1 MNPAPKISA
10 EVITTTKRTG
20 GKAAPTCIEYA
31 RGPTK
36 HHQTGSIDPNMASSS
51 AKATYKTN
59 GYNTWRKQDSDIAA
73 SSGVSTSGLS
83 LLKSWFGPSPV
94 GSTSKPKE
102 LSVGKGDINAA
113 GAEVLPGPAGGTAA
127 AQGAQSHK
135 RVDSLDIGRRLGQ
148 CYAESAATTR
158 RSSAGM
164 SSSGGKG
171 RSDHSQLSL
180 ATQLSLSS
188 SGKISRSGHR
198 PQIDHCHRR
207 MPSCD
212 MYKYNNELTRQAVS
226 PSDEVVRV
234 ASTQGGHDAKAK
246 HVVIMEE

>member
-1 MNPAPKISA
+1 
-10 EVITTTKRTG
+10 
-20 GKAAPTCIEYA
+20 
-31 RGPTK
+31 
-36 HHQTGSIDPNMASSS
+36 MASSS

-83 LLKSWFGPSPV
+83 ILKSWFGPSPV
-94 GSTSKPKE
+94 GNTSKTKDMNIQ
-102 LSVGKGDINAA
+102 KGSLGNEAP
-113 GAEVLPGPAGGTAA
+113 EVLPGPSGGATAA
-127 AQGAQSHK
+127 KGAQSHK

-148 CYAESAATTR
+148 CYAENAASTR

-212 MYKYNNELTRQAVS
+212 MYKYNNEFTRQAVS
-226 PSDEVVRV
+226 PSGDVVRV
-234 ASTQGGHDAKAK
+234 ASTQGSGPTGTGGHDAKAK

>member
-1 MNPAPKISA
+1 
-10 EVITTTKRTG
+10 
-20 GKAAPTCIEYA
+20 
-31 RGPTK
+31 
-36 HHQTGSIDPNMASSS
+36 MASSS

-73 SSGVSTSGLS
+73 SSSVSTSGLS
-83 LLKSWFGPSPV
+83 LLKSWFGPIPV
-94 GSTSKPKE
+94 GNTAKA
-102 LSVGKGDINAA
+102 KGVNIQKGSIDAA
-113 GAEVLPGPAGGTAA
+113 VPEVLPGPSGGATAA
-127 AQGAQSHK
+127 KGDQSHK

-148 CYAESAATTR
+148 CYAENASSTR

-164 SSSGGKG
+164 SSSGGTSKG

-212 MYKYNNELTRQAVS
+212 MYKYNNEFTRQAVS
-226 PSDEVVRV
+226 PSGDVVRV
-234 ASTQGGHDAKAK
+234 ASTQGGGPMGTGGHDAKAE